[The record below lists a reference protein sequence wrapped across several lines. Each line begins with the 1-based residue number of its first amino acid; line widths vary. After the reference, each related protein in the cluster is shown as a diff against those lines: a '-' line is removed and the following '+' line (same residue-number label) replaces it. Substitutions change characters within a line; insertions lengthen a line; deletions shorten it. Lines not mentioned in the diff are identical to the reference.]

1 MPSKPRKPCNNP
13 GCRNLTTERYCTE
26 HQHLQEEQERAR
38 HRHYDTYQRDKRSAA
53 FYKSVAWRMLRD
65 HRMMIDHGLC
75 QECLKEQK
83 ITPATE
89 VDHIVPIRVRWDL
102 RLRLENT
109 RSLCHSHHMRKTQED
124 KRKYGGLQ

>member
-1 MPSKPRKPCNNP
+1 
-13 GCRNLTTERYCTE
+13 
-26 HQHLQEEQERAR
+26 LQEEQERAR

-75 QECLKEQK
+75 QECLNEQK

-102 RLRLENT
+102 RLRLDNT

-124 KRKYGGLQ
+124 KWRYGL